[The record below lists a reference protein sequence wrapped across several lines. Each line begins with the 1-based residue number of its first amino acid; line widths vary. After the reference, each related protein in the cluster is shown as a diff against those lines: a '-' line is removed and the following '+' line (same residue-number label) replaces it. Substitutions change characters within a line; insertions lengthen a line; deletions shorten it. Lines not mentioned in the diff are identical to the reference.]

1 MKPGS
6 EGLYVYALTEPGL
19 PRFFTVLGRRLHKLP
34 IDDVAAIVE
43 RRERPEFTTD
53 AARQQHDIVSRLAS
67 RLSVVLPARFGSV
80 TDESSLRALVSRHRL
95 AILAAFEQARGCAQ
109 MTIRVFGQ
117 DAATP
122 DAPRPVARTGTEFL
136 ERARERSN
144 QVPLEAAT
152 VRAQMSAYVKA
163 ERIASGERNGLVTVF
178 HLVPL
183 ERLDSYRRRA
193 SGLQSMLPRHAVTV
207 TGPWPVFAFA
217 PELF

>member
-19 PRFFTVLGRRLHKLP
+19 PRFFTVLGRRLQNLP
-34 IDDVAAIVE
+34 IDDVAAVIE
-43 RRERPEFTTD
+43 RGERPEFTTD
-53 AARQQHDIVSRLAS
+53 AVRQQHDIVSRLTS
-67 RLSVVLPARFGSV
+67 RLAVVLPARFGSV

-95 AILAAFEQARGCAQ
+95 EILAAFEQARGCAQ
-109 MTIRVFGQ
+109 MTIRVFGP
-117 DAATP
+117 DAATHGES
-122 DAPRPVARTGTEFL
+122 RPVARTGTEFL
-136 ERARERSN
+136 ERARERSK
-144 QVPLEAAT
+144 QVPLEVAT
-152 VRAQMSAYVKA
+152 VRAEMSAYVKA
-163 ERIASGERNGLVTVF
+163 ERITSGERSGLVTVF

-193 SGLQSMLPRHAVTV
+193 SGLQSMLPRHGVTV

>member
-19 PRFFTVLGRRLHKLP
+19 PRFFTVLGRRVENLP
-34 IDDVAAIVE
+34 IEDVAAIVE

-53 AARQQHDIVSRLAS
+53 AVRQQHDMVSRLTS
-67 RLSVVLPARFGSV
+67 RLPVVLPARFGSV
-80 TDESSLRALVSRHRL
+80 TDEPSLRALVSRHRDE
-95 AILAAFEQARGCAQ
+95 ILAAFQQTRGCAQ
-109 MTIRVFGQ
+109 MTVRIFG
-117 DAATP
+117 P
-122 DAPRPVARTGTEFL
+122 DAGGREESRPAARTGTEFL
-136 ERARERSN
+136 ERARERSKH
-144 QVPLEAAT
+144 VPAEAAT
-152 VRAQMSAYVKA
+152 VRAEMSAYVKA
-163 ERIASGERNGLVTVF
+163 ERIASGERSGLVTVF

-183 ERLDSYRRRA
+183 ESLDSYRQRA

>member
-19 PRFFTVLGRRLHKLP
+19 PRFFTVLGRRLHNLM
-34 IDDVAAIVE
+34 IDDVAAIIE

-53 AARQQHDIVSRLAS
+53 AVRQQHDIISRLTS

-80 TDESSLRALVSRHRL
+80 TDEPSLRALVSRHRL
-95 AILAAFEQARGCAQ
+95 EILGAFEQTRGCAQ
-109 MTIRVFGQ
+109 MTIRVFG
-117 DAATP
+117 P
-122 DAPRPVARTGTEFL
+122 DPVTHEARPVARTGTEFL
-136 ERARERSN
+136 ERARERSKH
-144 QVPLEAAT
+144 VPPETAT
-152 VRAQMSAYVKA
+152 VREEMSAYVKA
-163 ERIASGERNGLVTVF
+163 ERIASGERSGLVTVF

-183 ERLDSYRRRA
+183 ERVDSYRRRA